1 MEKRVVVRKDI
12 CVGCG
17 VCTSISNI
25 LIIGDDGL
33 AEAINE
39 IVSEDKIKEIEE
51 ASESCP
57 VKAIEIE

>member
-1 MEKRVVVRKDI
+1 MGI
-12 CVGCG
+12 HIA
-17 VCTSISNI
+17 T
-25 LIIGDDGL
+25 IGDVRPDT
-33 AEAINE
+33 ANEDVNE